1 MLRFTVLAILFAMGF
16 SWSGLTT
23 IGKRSSS
30 RLSMSA
36 GAFVK
41 YQGLGNDFILV
52 VSFDIFFL

>member
-1 MLRFTVLAILFAMGF
+1 MLRFSVLAILFAMGF

-23 IGKRSSS
+23 IGRRS
-30 RLSMSA
+30 RLSMST

-52 VSFDIFFL
+52 VSFDI